1 MRGGGG
7 EIMRKQKLGFFES
20 ILEEGSDL
28 LCGEGAAVTELASL
42 DVLHLASELGS
53 VRVFEFRGLD
63 GNLLPCEEL
72 GDDVELGG
80 LNSAGGKGADETT
93 EALLGLSPLGVSEH
107 GESNFFIRQSGLFGL
122 TFVGSASKE
131 GSRSNSGADSSGDG
145 SKGDTLD
152 PDGLCNN
159 GGTDDSGNLGVGH
172 VEGAEGHDDAN
183 ADLGVHLCFSGIQK
197 FKLVSFFCNILHHR
211 I

>member
-1 MRGGGG
+1 MGG
-7 EIMRKQKLGFFES
+7 EIMRKQKLVFFES

-28 LCGEGAAVTELASL
+28 LSGEGAAVTELASL

-53 VRVFEFRGLD
+53 GGVFEFRGLD
-63 GNLLPCEEL
+63 GNLLPGEEL

-80 LNSAGGKGADETT
+80 LDSAGGKGADETT

-122 TFVGSASKE
+122 TFVGSATE
-131 GSRSNSGADSSGDG
+131 GSGSNSGANSSGDG
-145 SKGDTLD
+145 SKGNTLD
-152 PDGLCNN
+152 PDGLCND
-159 GGTDDSGNLGVGH
+159 GSADDGGNLGVGH

-183 ADLGVHLCFSGIQK
+183 ADLGVHLCF
-197 FKLVSFFCNILHHR
+197 FD
-211 I
+211 